1 MSENIERT
9 KEMMQEF
16 AQEIYTACEKRI
28 SPTEINTTYMCAGM
42 LMKIA
47 IEMYTVGMKDDAIVS
62 LLEVIGES
70 IPDIRK
76 RVEGAISEV
85 TVH

>member
-1 MSENIERT
+1 MSENMERT
-9 KEMMQEF
+9 AEMKQGF
-16 AQEIYTACEKRI
+16 AQEIYKACEKRI

-47 IEMYTVGMKDDAIVS
+47 IEMYTVGMKDEAIVS

-70 IPDIRK
+70 VPNIRK
-76 RVEGAISEV
+76 RVEGAMSEI
-85 TVH
+85 TFH